1 VTRRALAATLEAVAD
16 RGRDAFYLGVPAEDI
31 VDELGG
37 LITRDD
43 LARHHADWVEP
54 ISCQVAGLS
63 AWTLPPNSQGYLG
76 PAALAI
82 FELLEPPGDSDD
94 PDWWHLLIESFRAVA
109 WERDDLV
116 SDPDHAPLPPDLL
129 LERGRLQRA
138 ADSVDRARAGVWP
151 RTGSLSSTAYM
162 CVVDSDGM
170 AVSIIQ
176 SNFEGPGSHFGAR
189 RSGFLLHNR
198 GSGFT
203 TMPGHPNEIRPGKRP
218 RHTLSPTLWADD
230 SGPTWVLGTR
240 GGSLQPQLVAQVAAR
255 VILGGADIARG
266 QEAPRWTVPD
276 FGPMSQSRV
285 LVEPGVPPATLEAL
299 RHRGHVVEET
309 PSRNPEW
316 GPVSMIGLTP
326 TGAVTAGDPRVDTT
340 SAVVI

>member
-1 VTRRALAATLEAVAD
+1 MPAD